1 MPPSRDNG
9 RWSRGKWIAAVLA
22 VVINLGFVAFLFF
35 SATWQNRKPEAVS
48 VELYAPPGPSAQA
61 AKATPAPPV
70 PVPEPP
76 TPPPEPP
83 KAEPEPPKPQPEP
96 PKPQPEVPKPAP
108 EPPKP
113 PPQPPPPKI
122 EPPGPSKADIAL
134 KDKQE
139 KERLKAAQAEA
150 ARQDALKKEAAK
162 READKRD
169 ADRKKLEEKRLA
181 EVRERQVRETAALN
195 AQADRERQIAVA
207 AARAT
212 QAKANA
218 DYVGKIQAKVRGN
231 VVLPPDIPGNPEAV
245 FDVVQLPT
253 GEILDAH
260 LRKSSGI
267 RAYDDAV
274 QRAII
279 KSSPLPRPDSPDL
292 FQRELTLKFRPQ
304 D

>member
-1 MPPSRDNG
+1 V
-9 RWSRGKWIAAVLA
+9 K
-22 VVINLGFVAFLFF
+22 
-35 SATWQNRKPEAVS
+35 
-48 VELYAPPGPSAQA
+48 
-61 AKATPAPPV
+61 
-70 PVPEPP
+70 P
-76 TPPPEPP
+76 TPP
-83 KAEPEPPKPQPEP
+83 
-96 PKPQPEVPKPAP
+96 AP
-108 EPPKP
+108 T
-113 PPQPPPPKI
+113 
-122 EPPGPSKADIAL
+122 KADIAL
-134 KDKQE
+134 KEKQE
-139 KERLKAAQAEA
+139 KDRLKQAQAERA
-150 ARQDALKKEAAK
+150 KQDALNKENEK
-162 READKRD
+162 RETEKRD
-169 ADRKKLEEKRLA
+169 VEKKKLEEKRLA
-181 EVRERQVRETAALN
+181 EVRDRQARESAALN
-195 AQADRERQIAVA
+195 AQADRERQLAVA
-207 AARAT
+207 ATRAA

-260 LRKSSGI
+260 LRKSSGV